1 MMQAILIDDEPLA
14 RSLVREYLEA
24 YPQIEIVQECGDGF
38 EGLKAISQHQPEL
51 IFLDVQMP
59 KINGFEMLE
68 LLDAPPAVIF
78 TTAFD
83 AYAMR
88 AFDAHAIDYLLKPF
102 SQERFNKALDKWL
115 SQKDR
120 SESQKNTQ
128 ALLETAAANP
138 ERQDRIVVKT
148 GNKIRIIPETDIWYL
163 EADGDY
169 VTVHTPEGK
178 YLKSR
183 TMQYFENTLDARKFV
198 RVHRSYIIQ
207 LQQMIRLEPYEKD
220 SHVAILKS
228 GAQVPV
234 SRTGNTRLKQVLGY

>member
-1 MMQAILIDDEPLA
+1 MMRAILIDDEPLA
-14 RSLVREYLEA
+14 RTLVREYLEA
-24 YPQIEIVQECGDGF
+24 YPQIEIVQECSDGF
-38 EGLKAISQHQPEL
+38 EGMKAIHQHQPDL
-51 IFLDVQMP
+51 VFLDVQMP

-68 LLDAPPAVIF
+68 LLDEPPAVIF

-115 SQKDR
+115 QQKDR
-120 SESQKNTQ
+120 TEAQKNTR
-128 ALLETAAANP
+128 ALLETTAASP

-148 GNKIRIIPETDIWYL
+148 GNKIRIIPEADIWYL

-178 YLKSR
+178 FLKSK

-207 LQQMIRLEPYEKD
+207 LQQMVRLEPYEKD

-234 SRTGNTRLKQVLGY
+234 SRAGNTKLKQVLGY